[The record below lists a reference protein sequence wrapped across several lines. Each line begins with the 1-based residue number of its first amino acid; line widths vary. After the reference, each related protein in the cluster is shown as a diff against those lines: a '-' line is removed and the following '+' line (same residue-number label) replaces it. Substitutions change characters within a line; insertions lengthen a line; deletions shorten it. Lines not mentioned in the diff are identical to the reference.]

1 MNIFDRKNYVYFLT
15 DDSWLYFFNNWI
27 YFFEIQNIFNLKK
40 FVIKKLLFIIFIFNK
55 KHLLLVIKLKTFK
68 FLILL

>member
-55 KHLLLVIKLKTFK
+55 KHLLLSD
-68 FLILL
+68 